1 MENLNTSVLLF
12 GCGKVGT
19 RLGEAL
25 VEAGHRVFA
34 VRRDIAVL
42 PRSFTGIALDYRRPF
57 TAELPSV
64 DSMVLTLTPG
74 ASESPDLVNP
84 LRRIAASLPAR
95 PRRVILVSST
105 RVFDGDPG
113 LRTLTEDD
121 TPSPASPRAQA
132 LLDSESEARRLFD
145 AVVIRPAG
153 IYGPGREHLIRQVV
167 RGVPMDR
174 QRRTNRIHETDLVR
188 ALRELLRV
196 PTPPATLHAVD
207 GHPATRGEVADHIAW
222 RLRIPAPPA
231 LPTGPSGHVI
241 SGERL
246 ASLLGTLRYP
256 DYRSGY
262 DDIIATRGPSA
273 LVSER
278 RTDRSHRPEGLL

>member
-1 MENLNTSVLLF
+1 MEHLNSSVLLF
-12 GCGKVGT
+12 GCGKVGI
-19 RLGEAL
+19 RLGEL
-25 VEAGHRVFA
+25 LIGAGHRVFA
-34 VRRDIAVL
+34 VRRDVEAL
-42 PRSFTGIALDYRRPF
+42 PSSFTGIALDYRRPF

-64 DSMVLTLTPG
+64 DSMVVTLTPR
-74 ASESPDLVNP
+74 ASERESPDLVNP
-84 LRRIAASLPAR
+84 LRRLAAALPAR

-121 TPSPASPRAQA
+121 LPSPASPRAQA
-132 LLDSESEARRLFD
+132 LLASESEARRLFD
-145 AVVIRPAG
+145 AMVVRPAG

-188 ALRELLRV
+188 ALHELLRA
-196 PTPPATLHAVD
+196 PKPPQTLHAVD
-207 GHPATRGEVADHIAW
+207 GHPAARGEVIDYIAH

-231 LPTGPSGHVI
+231 LPSEPSGHLL
-241 SGERL
+241 SGARL

-262 DDIIATRGPSA
+262 DDIIADRGP
-273 LVSER
+273 
-278 RTDRSHRPEGLL
+278 RSW

>member
-1 MENLNTSVLLF
+1 MEHLNSAVLLF
-12 GCGKVGT
+12 GCGKVGI
-19 RLGEAL
+19 RLGEL
-25 VEAGHRVFA
+25 LIGAGHRVFA
-34 VRRDIAVL
+34 VRRDIEAL
-42 PRSFTGIALDYRRPF
+42 PSSFTGITLDYRRPF

-64 DSMVLTLTPG
+64 DSMVVTLTPG
-74 ASESPDLVNP
+74 ASERESPDLVNP
-84 LRRIAASLPAR
+84 LRRLAAALPAR

-121 TPSPASPRAQA
+121 LPSPASPRAQA
-132 LLDSESEARRLFD
+132 LLASESEARRLFD
-145 AVVIRPAG
+145 AIVVRPAG

-188 ALRELLRV
+188 ALHELLRA
-196 PTPPATLHAVD
+196 PKPPQTLHAVD
-207 GHPATRGEVADHIAW
+207 GHPAARGEVIDYIAH

-231 LPTGPSGHVI
+231 LPSEPSGHLL
-241 SGERL
+241 SGARL

-262 DDIIATRGPSA
+262 DDIIADRGP
-273 LVSER
+273 
-278 RTDRSHRPEGLL
+278 RSW

>member
-1 MENLNTSVLLF
+1 MVNLNSSVLLF
-12 GCGKVGT
+12 GCGKVGI
-19 RLGEAL
+19 RLGEVL
-25 VEAGHRVFA
+25 GEAGHRVFA
-34 VRRDIAVL
+34 VRRDIEAL
-42 PRSFTGIALDYRRPF
+42 PRTFTGIALDYSRPF

-64 DSMVLTLTPG
+64 DSMVVTLTPG
-74 ASESPDLVNP
+74 ASECESPDLVNP
-84 LRRIAASLPAR
+84 LRRLAAALPAR

-113 LRTLTEDD
+113 LQTLTEDD
-121 TPSPASPRAQA
+121 TPSPASLRAQA

-153 IYGPGREHLIRQVV
+153 IYGPGREHLIRQVE
-167 RGVPMDR
+167 RGIPMDR
-174 QRRTNRIHETDLVR
+174 QRRTNRIHESDLVR
-188 ALRELLRV
+188 ALHKLLRA
-196 PTPPATLHAVD
+196 PKPPPTLHAVD
-207 GHPATRGEVADHIAW
+207 DHPATRGEVADHIAY

-231 LPTGPSGHVI
+231 LPTEPSGHII

-262 DDIIATRGPSA
+262 DDIIAARGP
-273 LVSER
+273 R
-278 RTDRSHRPEGLL
+278 R

>member
-1 MENLNTSVLLF
+1 MEHLNSSVLLF
-12 GCGKVGT
+12 GCGKVGI
-19 RLGEAL
+19 RLGEL
-25 VEAGHRVFA
+25 LIGAGHRVFA
-34 VRRDIAVL
+34 VRRDVEAL
-42 PRSFTGIALDYRRPF
+42 PSSFTGIALDYRRPF

-64 DSMVLTLTPG
+64 DSMVVTLTPR
-74 ASESPDLVNP
+74 ASERESPDLVNP
-84 LRRIAASLPAR
+84 LRRLAAALPAR

-121 TPSPASPRAQA
+121 LPSPASPRAQA
-132 LLDSESEARRLFD
+132 LLASESEARRMFD
-145 AVVIRPAG
+145 AMVVRPAG

-188 ALRELLRV
+188 ALHELLRA
-196 PTPPATLHAVD
+196 PKPPQTLHAVD
-207 GHPATRGEVADHIAW
+207 GHPAARGEVIDYIAH

-231 LPTGPSGHVI
+231 LPSEPSGHLL
-241 SGERL
+241 SGARL

-262 DDIIATRGPSA
+262 DDIIADRGP
-273 LVSER
+273 
-278 RTDRSHRPEGLL
+278 RSW

>member
-1 MENLNTSVLLF
+1 MEHLNSSVLLF
-12 GCGKVGT
+12 GCGKVGI
-19 RLGEAL
+19 RLGEL
-25 VEAGHRVFA
+25 LIGAGHRVFA
-34 VRRDIAVL
+34 VRRDVEAL
-42 PRSFTGIALDYRRPF
+42 PSSFTGIALDYRRPF

-64 DSMVLTLTPG
+64 DSMVVTLTPR
-74 ASESPDLVNP
+74 ASERESPDLVNP
-84 LRRIAASLPAR
+84 LRRLAAALPAR

-105 RVFDGDPG
+105 RVFDGGPG

-121 TPSPASPRAQA
+121 LPSPASPRAQA
-132 LLDSESEARRLFD
+132 LLASESEARRLFD
-145 AVVIRPAG
+145 AIVVRPAG

-188 ALRELLRV
+188 ALHELLRA
-196 PTPPATLHAVD
+196 PKPPQTLHAVD
-207 GHPATRGEVADHIAW
+207 GHPAARGEVIDYIAH

-231 LPTGPSGHVI
+231 LPSEPSGHLL
-241 SGERL
+241 SGARL

-262 DDIIATRGPSA
+262 DDIIADRGP
-273 LVSER
+273 
-278 RTDRSHRPEGLL
+278 RSW

>member
-1 MENLNTSVLLF
+1 MEHLNSSVLLF
-12 GCGKVGT
+12 GCGKVGI
-19 RLGEAL
+19 RLGEL
-25 VEAGHRVFA
+25 LIGAGHRVFA
-34 VRRDIAVL
+34 VRRDVEAL
-42 PRSFTGIALDYRRPF
+42 PSSFTGIALDYRRPF

-64 DSMVLTLTPG
+64 DSMVVTLTPR
-74 ASESPDLVNP
+74 ASERESPDLVNP
-84 LRRIAASLPAR
+84 LRRLAAALPAR

-121 TPSPASPRAQA
+121 LPSPASPRAQA
-132 LLDSESEARRLFD
+132 LLASESEARRLFD
-145 AVVIRPAG
+145 AIVVRPAG

-188 ALRELLRV
+188 ALHELLRA
-196 PTPPATLHAVD
+196 PKPPQTLHAVD
-207 GHPATRGEVADHIAW
+207 GHPAARGEVIDYIAH

-231 LPTGPSGHVI
+231 LPSEPSGHLL
-241 SGERL
+241 SGARL

-262 DDIIATRGPSA
+262 DDIIADRGP
-273 LVSER
+273 
-278 RTDRSHRPEGLL
+278 RSW

>member
-1 MENLNTSVLLF
+1 MEHFNSSVLLF
-12 GCGKVGT
+12 GCGKVGI
-19 RLGEAL
+19 RLGEVL
-25 VEAGHRVFA
+25 IGAGHQVFA
-34 VRRDIAVL
+34 VRRDIEAL
-42 PRSFTGIALDYRRPF
+42 PASFTGIALDYRRPF

-64 DSMVLTLTPG
+64 GSMVVTLTPG
-74 ASESPDLVNP
+74 ASERESPDLVSP
-84 LRRIAASLPAR
+84 LRRLAAALSAR

-121 TPSPASPRAQA
+121 LPNPASPRAQA
-132 LLDSESEARRLFD
+132 LLASESEARRLFD
-145 AVVIRPAG
+145 AIVVRPAG

-188 ALRELLRV
+188 ALHELLRA
-196 PTPPATLHAVD
+196 PKPPQTLHAVD
-207 GHPATRGEVADHIAW
+207 GHPVARGEVIDYIAH

-231 LPTGPSGHVI
+231 LPAEPSGHLL
-241 SGERL
+241 SGARL

-262 DDIIATRGPSA
+262 DDIIAARG
-273 LVSER
+273 L
-278 RTDRSHRPEGLL
+278 RSW